1 MRFMSLMVLAVMS
14 LMTPPLTANPLTDAL
29 ENAKRVD
36 LSHPFDEKTLF
47 WPTSP
52 IKFDHNELAY
62 GPSGNGYFY
71 SAYTL
76 ALPEHGGTHLD
87 APIHFYEGG
96 KTVGDIPLS
105 DLMAPAIVIDVT
117 AQAEKNRDYRLT
129 VEDVLAFEAAH
140 GTIPHGSAVLL
151 RTGWSKFWPDAK
163 AYMGDDTPGDAS
175 MLSFP
180 SFGADAMTLLV
191 ERGIKMVG
199 IDTASTDYGKTK
211 DFPVH
216 VVIAAAGIPALEN
229 LTNLDALPQTGAY
242 VMAMPLKVQEG
253 SGAPARVIALL
264 P

>member
-1 MRFMSLMVLAVMS
+1 MRFFSFLSFIIILMVAQPAMG
-14 LMTPPLTANPLTDAL
+14 NPLIEAL
-29 ENAKRVD
+29 ERSKRVD
-36 LSHPFDEKTLF
+36 LSHPFDDKTLF

-52 IKFDHNELAY
+52 IKFDHKELAF

-117 AQAEKNRDYRLT
+117 TQSAENRDYRLT
-129 VEDVLAFEAAH
+129 VADVLAFEAAH
-140 GTIPHGSAVLL
+140 GTIPQGSAVLL

-175 MLSFP
+175 KLSFP
-180 SFGADAMTLLV
+180 SFGAEAMKVLV
-191 ERGIKMVG
+191 GRGIKMVG

-216 VVIAAAGIPALEN
+216 VVIAAAGISALEN